1 MKKEIEIKFKIAV
14 HEAEIDKLLDIDR
27 SEWRD
32 HYVELVERY
41 LQGRKALLWVLS
53 DEEFIKA
60 DEYEKKVMFEC
71 MCHKSSKIF

>member
-41 LQGRKALLWVLS
+41 LQGRKHYSGCL
-53 DEEFIKA
+53 
-60 DEYEKKVMFEC
+60 VM
-71 MCHKSSKIF
+71 KNI